1 SLIPGVHQY
10 SSPEIV
16 GHKRS
21 ENKNEGETAVLYCKS
36 LGYPLPV
43 WTWRKFENGVFREI
57 DNNTER
63 HSISSKDN
71 YTELQITT
79 LDIIADPGEYHC
91 NATNIIGSRD
101 EKSILRVRS
110 LLAPLWPLLGVLFE
124 IIILVIIIVVYEKR
138 KKPEDLQDG
147 ESPLIKQ
154 NNFVCF
160 CFNGVPLDPSS
171 NWFYRKGVDVF
182 ASLVLPKMSPPESPD
197 PVLGLNSIIQ
207 PGKVDPTG
215 RNCCRRSHLVRTIS
229 SI

>member
-1 SLIPGVHQY
+1 MFFLTCPRVTDLNAFIHLPGQ
-10 SSPEIV
+10 
-16 GHKRS
+16 
-21 ENKNEGETAVLYCKS
+21 
-36 LGYPLPV
+36 
-43 WTWRKFENGVFREI
+43 EI

-147 ESPLIKQ
+147 ESPLIKH